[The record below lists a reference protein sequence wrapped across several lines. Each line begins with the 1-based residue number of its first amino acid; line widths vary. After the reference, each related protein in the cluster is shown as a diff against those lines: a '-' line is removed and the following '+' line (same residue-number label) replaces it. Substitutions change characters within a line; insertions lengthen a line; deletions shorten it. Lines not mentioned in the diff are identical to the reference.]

1 MRAIVGSSTLRP
13 VRPVRAANPSAR
25 AQRKNSP
32 MAHRQST
39 LAEGSIAPS
48 SEKGRITTATQN
60 KRLLRGTIIHGSRR
74 DVNDLS
80 SSEGIQAFVEEQLH
94 LKRVSAASPLPPQ

>member
-1 MRAIVGSSTLRP
+1 MRAIAGSSTLTP
-13 VRPVRAANPSAR
+13 SRPVRAANPSAR

-39 LAEGSIAPS
+39 LVEGSTAPS

-60 KRLLRGTIIHGSRR
+60 KSLLRGTIIQGSRS
-74 DVNDLS
+74 DVDDLS
-80 SSEGIQAFVEEQLH
+80 SSEAIQALVEEQLH
-94 LKRVSAASPLPPQ
+94 LKQVSAVSLS